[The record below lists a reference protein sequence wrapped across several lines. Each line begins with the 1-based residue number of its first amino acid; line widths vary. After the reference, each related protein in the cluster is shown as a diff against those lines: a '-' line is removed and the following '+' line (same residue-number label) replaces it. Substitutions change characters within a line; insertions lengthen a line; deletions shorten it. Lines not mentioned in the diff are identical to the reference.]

1 MAKIWKVT
9 FKHTYGPQN
18 QYSYTQT
25 KFYYSEKE
33 LMKALKKLND
43 TTGTIE
49 VFESD
54 KQKLSIDGY
63 LDSLKRE
70 VQLGSLLEVADEKSV
85 LHSKFIEVF
94 SKAKVGK
101 TLKDSI
107 LKEWDFLPKTDDAE
121 LKKFFAKY
129 RNQFLLEVTDTV
141 EWYHTL
147 LSIYS
152 YATITD
158 HAETDYRYD
167 SKKGYYV
174 KSLKIITAVTE
185 AQVANYK
192 AAKELIKKEKALA
205 KKKKL
210 EKKNEA

>member
-1 MAKIWKVT
+1 MAKIWKVI

-18 QYSYTQT
+18 QYSYTDT
-25 KFYYSEKE
+25 KFYYTEKE
-33 LMKALKKLND
+33 MLKNLKKLTD

-85 LHSKFIEVF
+85 LHSKFIELF
-94 SKAKVGK
+94 SKTKIGK
-101 TLKDSI
+101 SIKNDI

-129 RNQFLLEVTDTV
+129 RNQFLLGVTDTV

-152 YATITD
+152 YAMITD
-158 HAETDYRYD
+158 HAEIDYKWD
-167 SKKGYYV
+167 SVKRQYG
-174 KSLKIITAVTE
+174 KSLKVITPVTE
-185 AQVANYK
+185 TQVANFVS
-192 AAKELIKKEKALA
+192 AKDQIKKEKALA
-205 KKKKL
+205 KKIA
-210 EKKNEA
+210 KKNEA

>member
-9 FKHTYGPQN
+9 HKTVYGPQN
-18 QYSYTQT
+18 QYSYMET
-25 KFYYSEKE
+25 KFYYTEKE
-33 LMKALKKLND
+33 MLKVLKRLTD
-43 TTGTIE
+43 TEGTIE

-54 KQKLSIDGY
+54 KQKLSIEGY

-85 LHSKFIEVF
+85 LHSKFIDIF
-94 SKAKVGK
+94 SKSKVGK
-101 TLKDSI
+101 STKNGI

-129 RNQFLLEVTDTV
+129 RNQFLLGVTDTV

-152 YATITD
+152 YAMITD
-158 HAETDYRYD
+158 HGEVDYRYD
-167 SKKGYYV
+167 SRKGEYV
-174 KSLKIITAVTE
+174 KSLKVITAVTE
-185 AQVANYK
+185 AQVANFI
-192 AAKELIKKEKALA
+192 AAKDQIKKEKALA
-205 KKKKL
+205 KKSA
-210 EKKNEA
+210 KKNDA

>member
-9 FKHTYGPQN
+9 FKKTYGAQN
-18 QYSYTQT
+18 QYSYTDT

-33 LMKALKKLND
+33 LMKAVKKLND

-85 LHSKFIEVF
+85 LYSKFIDIF
-94 SKAKVGK
+94 TKSKVGK
-101 TLKDSI
+101 STKNGI
-107 LKEWDFLPKTDDAE
+107 LKEWHFLSKTDDTG
-121 LKKFFAKY
+121 LKSFFAKY
-129 RNQFLLEVTDTV
+129 RNQFLLNVTDTV

-158 HAETDYRYD
+158 HAETEYRYD
-167 SKKGYYV
+167 SIKRQHV
-174 KSLKIITAVTE
+174 KYLKVITAVTE
-185 AQVANYK
+185 EQIAGYK
-192 AAKELIKKEKALA
+192 AAKEQIKSEKALA
-205 KKKKL
+205 KKLAK
-210 EKKNEA
+210 KKNEA

>member
-9 FKHTYGPQN
+9 FKHTYGNQN
-18 QYSYTQT
+18 QYSYTDT
-25 KFYYSEKE
+25 KFYYTEKE
-33 LMKALKKLND
+33 MLKVLKKLND
-43 TTGTIE
+43 TEGTIE

-85 LHSKFIEVF
+85 LHSKFIEIF

-101 TLKDSI
+101 SIKDSI

-121 LKKFFAKY
+121 MKKFFAKY
-129 RNQFLLEVTDTV
+129 RNQFLLGVTDSV
-141 EWYHTL
+141 KWYHTL

-152 YATITD
+152 YAAITD

-174 KSLKIITAVTE
+174 KFLKIITAVTE

-205 KKKKL
+205 KKL

>member
-1 MAKIWKVT
+1 MSKIWKVT
-9 FKHTYGPQN
+9 FKNTYGPQN
-18 QYSYTQT
+18 QYSYAET
-25 KFYYSEKE
+25 KFYYTEKE
-33 LMKALKKLND
+33 MLKNLKKLTD

-54 KQKLSIDGY
+54 NQKLSIDGY

-85 LHSKFIEVF
+85 LHSKFIKIF
-94 SKAKVGK
+94 SKSKVEK
-101 TLKDSI
+101 SIKNDI

-129 RNQFLLEVTDTV
+129 RNQFLLGVTDTV

-152 YATITD
+152 YAMITD
-158 HAETDYRYD
+158 HAEIDYKWD
-167 SKKGYYV
+167 SVKRQYG
-174 KSLKIITAVTE
+174 KSLKVITPVTE
-185 AQVANYK
+185 TQVANFI
-192 AAKELIKKEKALA
+192 AAKDQIKKEKALVKKSA
-205 KKKKL
+205 KK
-210 EKKNEA
+210 NDA

>member
-1 MAKIWKVT
+1 MSKIWKVT
-9 FKHTYGPQN
+9 FKHTYGQNN
-18 QYSYTQT
+18 QYSYTDT
-25 KFYYSEKE
+25 KFYYTEKE
-33 LMKALKKLND
+33 MLKKLKNLTD
-43 TTGTIE
+43 TAGTIE

-54 KQKLSIDGY
+54 NSKIAIDGY

-85 LHSKFIEVF
+85 LHSKFIKIF
-94 SKAKVGK
+94 SKSKLGK
-101 TLKDSI
+101 STKNST
-107 LKEWDFLPKTDDAE
+107 LKEWDFLPKTDDGE
-121 LKKFFAKY
+121 VKKFFAKY

-158 HAETDYRYD
+158 HTVSDYKYD

-174 KSLKIITAVTE
+174 KSNKVITAVTE
-185 AQVANYK
+185 EQVNNYK
-192 AAKELIKKEKALA
+192 AAKDQIKKEKALV
-205 KKKKL
+205 KKL
-210 EKKNEA
+210 EKKK

>member
-9 FKHTYGPQN
+9 YKNTYGPQN
-18 QYSYTQT
+18 QYSYTDT
-25 KFYYSEKE
+25 KFYYTEKE
-33 LMKALKKLND
+33 MLKVLKKLTD
-43 TTGTIE
+43 TEGTIE

-70 VQLGSLLEVADEKSV
+70 VQLGSLLEVADEKSI
-85 LHSKFIEVF
+85 LHSKFIKIL
-94 SKAKVGK
+94 SKSKVVK
-101 TLKDSI
+101 ATKNAI
-107 LKEWDFLPKTDDAE
+107 LKEWDFLSKTDDAE

-129 RNQFLLEVTDTV
+129 RNQFLLGVTDTV
-141 EWYHTL
+141 QWYHTL

-167 SKKGYYV
+167 RSKGEYV
-174 KSLKIITAVTE
+174 KCLRVITAVTE
-185 AQVANYK
+185 EQIAGYK
-192 AAKELIKKEKALA
+192 AAKEQIKNEKALA
-205 KKKKL
+205 KKL
-210 EKKNEA
+210 AKKNEA

>member
-1 MAKIWKVT
+1 MAKIWKVI

-18 QYSYTQT
+18 QYSYTDT
-25 KFYYSEKE
+25 KFYYTEKE
-33 LMKALKKLND
+33 MLKNLKKLTD

-70 VQLGSLLEVADEKSV
+70 VQLGSLLEVADEKSA
-85 LHSKFIEVF
+85 LHSKFIELF
-94 SKAKVGK
+94 SKAKIGK
-101 TLKDSI
+101 SIKNDI

-129 RNQFLLEVTDTV
+129 RNQFLLGVTDTV

-147 LSIYS
+147 LSIYN
-152 YATITD
+152 YAMITD
-158 HAETDYRYD
+158 HAEIDYKWNSITRQYE
-167 SKKGYYV
+167 
-174 KSLKIITAVTE
+174 KSLKVITPVTE
-185 AQVANYK
+185 TQVANFV
-192 AAKELIKKEKALA
+192 AAKDQIKKEKALA
-205 KKKKL
+205 KKL
-210 EKKNEA
+210 AKKNEA